1 MKKTDYADYLCRT
14 WPVLTTPDDVLELG
28 RVLENTWNLY
38 FDDREGLER
47 ALAYLCRNPIP
58 PKSWQQFRILRDAAR
73 LFSQRLKEMPRPQK
87 KMGFWDL

>member
-1 MKKTDYADYLCRT
+1 MHADLQ
-14 WPVLTTPDDVLELG
+14 
-28 RVLENTWNLY
+28 LENTWNLY

-58 PKSWQQFRILRDAAR
+58 PKSWKQFRILRDAAK
-73 LFSQRLKEMPRPQK
+73 LFSQRLKEMPRPKK

>member
-1 MKKTDYADYLCRT
+1 MKKSDYADYLIRT
-14 WPVLTTPDDVLELG
+14 WPVLTTPEDVLELG
-28 RVLENTWNLY
+28 QVLENTWNLY

-58 PKSWQQFRILRDAAR
+58 PKSWKQFRILRDAAR